1 VTTLEIRNRY
11 DEITTWRMEREAW
24 MTRGRQALQDVGV
37 PCVEMLPE
45 EVRAQLE
52 EGYVALRTEA
62 EIVQA
67 MDDLKREI
75 QSAGIVLELQRMYFL
90 PDLRD

>member
-24 MTRGRQALQDVGV
+24 
-37 PCVEMLPE
+37 LPE